1 MKRSKRFKRKVSRHE
16 LFFLYPLCLL
26 HLLISQF
33 RSTDPFLYYS
43 ITGARGAI
51 SLKEVDFLSK
61 TTKSAHNV
69 LRKTRVSVET
79 HTDLLLD
86 DDLLKNGLDLDLGE
100 LDDLLDDLLLK
111 LK

>member
-1 MKRSKRFKRKVSRHE
+1 MEKEPQTIDMHSMNCEEIKALQTK
-16 LFFLYPLCLL
+16 
-26 HLLISQF
+26 
-33 RSTDPFLYYS
+33 DPFLYYS